1 MRVAASVT
9 VNPPSSVVHAPP
21 PPPPPSRSLGRY
33 GCACMGGPSPGEGES
48 NTLREALT
56 GLGGGEGRARAG
68 KGGRR
73 GCVCGREGL
82 PRLRAMDDSVSPA
95 RTVYGRRGAAPP
107 PRSAP
112 REGTISRP
120 NSSST
125 LLCPD
130 SGPPSLGRLGI
141 ASSRPPPQAPT
152 PVCRNIEYVCIHRV
166 CASSIYV
173 EVLGAEWTPP
183 PARRRELG
191 DLGRTRADG
200 PAFIR
205 P

>member
-9 VNPPSSVVHAPP
+9 VNPPSSVVHAPPPPP

-141 ASSRPPPQAPT
+141 ASSRPPP
-152 PVCRNIEYVCIHRV
+152 
-166 CASSIYV
+166 
-173 EVLGAEWTPP
+173 GAD
-183 PARRRELG
+183 ACM
-191 DLGRTRADG
+191 
-200 PAFIR
+200 
-205 P
+205 